1 MHINVILFLTALML
15 ALGFAALYGGAPERW
30 VAGMFAAATLAS
42 HLLYAG
48 PAQRYHAAELYV
60 AAVDLA
66 LLAGITVVLARADR
80 FWPIALFATHGITVL
95 AHVVK
100 LLDAAVVKQA
110 YAISIAAPGYLALL
124 ILTVGVLRHRR
135 RAREFGADRAW
146 SQGPNP

>member
-1 MHINVILFLTALML
+1 MHINVILFLMALTL
-15 ALGFAALYGGAPERW
+15 TLGFAALFGGAPERW

-42 HLLYAG
+42 HLLYTG

-66 LLAGITVVLARADR
+66 LVAGITVILARADR
-80 FWPIALFATHGITVL
+80 FWPIALFAAHGVTVL
-95 AHVVK
+95 AHIVK

-110 YAISIAAPGYLALL
+110 YAISIAAPGYLGLL

-135 RAREFGADRAW
+135 RVREFGADRSW
-146 SQGPNP
+146 SQEAKP